1 MTAQTYIEQ
10 LTGEAAGEALSA
22 LCVLGK
28 TKAGRDQINGLLGDR
43 LSLWAAARSDKLK
56 VRKNAYRL
64 MGALE
69 EKRDLPVLREA
80 LLREETLFAIPSLL
94 LALGRLGDEGTL
106 RAYEPPVSMSP
117 ETDGLVAQIVLA
129 REKALQ
135 SFESYGE
142 ETIAR
147 LDEPRRILCYAP
159 EGLLDIL
166 MEELSEL
173 GFKPQAEA
181 GAAAVV
187 YTDRID
193 LVYRSN
199 CMTEALLPL
208 AQEVPLDAETIAR
221 RVGTLPGERYRIEL
235 RGYTRD
241 RRKLIAALA
250 QALPGQNNPSAYDT
264 ELRVDCHMDKAD
276 LYLKLWNVAD
286 SRYPWRQ
293 RTVSASIHPAT
304 AACLVRYAKKF
315 ETRER
320 PRVLD
325 PFCGC
330 GSLLFAR
337 EKLGPCRV
345 LMGVDK
351 SGTAVESA
359 RVNARAGKSKAAFV
373 TKDILRF
380 EGREGFDLILS
391 NLPFGNRVG
400 SHEDN
405 TRLYDRFVRRLPD
418 LLSPGGTAVLYTM
431 EYKLLKACLDRAR
444 GLTLRA
450 QKRTE
455 AGGLLP
461 WIFVVDRDGAR
472 C

>member
-1 MTAQTYIEQ
+1 MTAQPYVSQ
-10 LTGEAAGEALSA
+10 LSGEAAGEALSA

-28 TKAGRDQINGLLGDR
+28 TKAGREEINALLGDR
-43 LSLWAAARSDKLK
+43 LSLWAAARSEKPK
-56 VRKNAYRL
+56 IRKNAYRL

-69 EKRDLPVLREA
+69 DERDLPVLRA
-80 LLREETLFAIPSLL
+80 SLQKEETLFAIPSLL
-94 LALGRLGDEGTL
+94 LALGKLGDEGTL
-106 RAYEPPVSMSP
+106 RAYGPPASLSP

-129 REKALQ
+129 RDKALQ
-135 SFESYGE
+135 GFETYGA
-142 ETIAR
+142 ETITR
-147 LDEPRRILCYAP
+147 LPAPRKVLCYAP
-159 EGLLDIL
+159 EGFLDML
-166 MEELSEL
+166 MEELQAL
-173 GFKPQAEA
+173 GFDPAAEN

-187 YTDRID
+187 TDRID
-193 LVYRSN
+193 LVYQAD
-199 CMTEALLPL
+199 CMAEALLPI
-208 AQEVPLDAETIAR
+208 ARDVPLDAEGIAQ
-221 RVGTLPGERYRIEL
+221 RVGMLPGDRYRIEL

-250 QALPGQNNPSAYDT
+250 KALPGQNNPSAYDT
-264 ELRVDCHMDKAD
+264 ELRVDCHMDRAD

-405 TRLYDRFVRRLPD
+405 TRLYDRFVRRLPE
-418 LLSPGGTAVLYTM
+418 LLVPGGVAVLYTM

-461 WIFVVDRDGAR
+461 WIFVVDRDDAR

>member
-1 MTAQTYIEQ
+1 MTAQPYVSQ
-10 LTGEAAGEALSA
+10 LSGEAAGEALSA
-22 LCVLGK
+22 LCVLGR
-28 TKAGRDQINGLLGDR
+28 TKAGREEINALLGDR
-43 LSLWAAARSDKLK
+43 LSLWAAARSEKPK
-56 VRKNAYRL
+56 IRKNAYRL

-69 EKRDLPVLREA
+69 DERDLPVLRA
-80 LLREETLFAIPSLL
+80 SLQKEETLFAIPSLL
-94 LALGRLGDEGTL
+94 LALGKLGDEGTL
-106 RAYEPPVSMSP
+106 RAYGPPASLSP

-129 REKALQ
+129 RDKALQ
-135 SFESYGE
+135 GFETYGA
-142 ETIAR
+142 ETITR
-147 LDEPRRILCYAP
+147 LPAPRKVLCYAP
-159 EGLLDIL
+159 EGFLDML
-166 MEELSEL
+166 MEELQAL
-173 GFKPQAEA
+173 GFDPAAEN

-187 YTDRID
+187 TDRID
-193 LVYRSN
+193 LVYQAD
-199 CMTEALLPL
+199 CMAEALLPI
-208 AQEVPLDAETIAR
+208 ARDVPLDAEGIAQ
-221 RVGTLPGERYRIEL
+221 RVGMLPGDRYRIEL

-250 QALPGQNNPSAYDT
+250 KALPGQNNPSAYDT
-264 ELRVDCHMDKAD
+264 ELRVDCHMDRAD

-418 LLSPGGTAVLYTM
+418 LLSPGGVAVLYTM

-461 WIFVVDRDGAR
+461 WIFVVDRDDAR

>member
-1 MTAQTYIEQ
+1 MTAQLYVSQ
-10 LTGEAAGEALSA
+10 LSGEAAGEALSA

-28 TKAGRDQINGLLGDR
+28 TKAGREEINALLGDR
-43 LSLWAAARSDKLK
+43 LSLWAAARSEKPK

-69 EKRDLPVLREA
+69 DGRDLPVLRASLQKED
-80 LLREETLFAIPSLL
+80 TLFAIPSLL
-94 LALGRLGDEGTL
+94 LALGKLGDEGTL
-106 RAYEPPVSMSP
+106 RAYGPPASLSP

-129 REKALQ
+129 RDKALQ
-135 SFESYGE
+135 GFETYGA
-142 ETIAR
+142 ETITR
-147 LDEPRRILCYAP
+147 LPAPRKVLCYAP
-159 EGLLDIL
+159 EGFLDML
-166 MEELSEL
+166 MEELQTL
-173 GFKPQAEA
+173 GFDPAAEN

-187 YTDRID
+187 TNRID
-193 LVYRSN
+193 LVYQAD
-199 CMTEALLPL
+199 CMAEALLPV
-208 AQEVPLDAETIAR
+208 ARDVPLDADGIAQ
-221 RVGTLPGERYRIEL
+221 RVGMLPGDRYRIEL

-250 QALPGQNNPSAYDT
+250 RALPGQNNPSAYDT
-264 ELRVDCHMDKAD
+264 ELRVDCHMDRAD

-461 WIFVVDRDGAR
+461 WIFVVDRDEAR
-472 C
+472 

>member
-1 MTAQTYIEQ
+1 MTAQGYIEQ

-22 LCVLGK
+22 LCALGK
-28 TKAGRDQINGLLGDR
+28 TKAGREEINGLLGDR
-43 LSLWAAARSDKLK
+43 LALHGAAASEKPK

-69 EKRDLPVLREA
+69 DRRDLPVLREA
-80 LLREETLFAIPSLL
+80 LQKEETLFAVPSLL
-94 LALGRLGDEGTL
+94 LALGKLGDEGTL
-106 RAYEPPVSMSP
+106 RAYEPPVSASP

-129 REKALQ
+129 KEKALQ
-135 SFESYGE
+135 SFESYGAE
-142 ETIAR
+142 QIDR
-147 LDEPRRILCYAP
+147 LPAPHKVLCYAP
-159 EGLLDIL
+159 EGFLDML
-166 MEELSEL
+166 MEELREL
-173 GFKPQAEA
+173 GFDPRPES
-181 GAAAVV
+181 GAAAVT
-187 YTDRID
+187 TDRID
-193 LVYRSN
+193 LVYRAD
-199 CMTEALLPL
+199 CMTEALLPV
-208 AQEVPLDAETIAR
+208 AQDVALDAEEIAR
-221 RVGTLPGERYRIEL
+221 KVGPLPADRYRIEL

-250 QALPGQNNPSAYDT
+250 RALPGQNNPSAYDA
-264 ELRVDCHMDKAD
+264 ELRVDCRLDRAD
-276 LYLKLWNVAD
+276 LYWKLWNVAD
-286 SRYPWRQ
+286 GRYPWRQ

-304 AACLVRYAKKF
+304 AACLARYAMKF
-315 ETRER
+315 EKRER

-337 EKLGPCRV
+337 ESLGPCRV

-351 SGTAVESA
+351 SGSAVESA
-359 RVNARAGKSKAAFV
+359 RVNARAGKSKASFV

-418 LLSPGGTAVLYTM
+418 LLAPGGTAVLYTM
-431 EYKLLKACLDRAR
+431 EYKLLKTCLDRTG
-444 GLTLRA
+444 GLVLRER
-450 QKRTE
+450 KRTE

-461 WIFVVDRDGAR
+461 WIFVVDRDDAR

>member
-1 MTAQTYIEQ
+1 MTAQLYVSQ
-10 LTGEAAGEALSA
+10 LSGEAAGGALSA

-28 TKAGRDQINGLLGDR
+28 TKAGREEINALLGDR
-43 LSLWAAARSDKLK
+43 LSLWAAARSEKPK

-69 EKRDLPVLREA
+69 DGRDLPVLRASLQKED
-80 LLREETLFAIPSLL
+80 TLFAIPSLL
-94 LALGRLGDEGTL
+94 LALGKLGDEGTL
-106 RAYEPPVSMSP
+106 RAYGPPASLSP

-129 REKALQ
+129 RDKALQ
-135 SFESYGE
+135 GFETYGA
-142 ETIAR
+142 ETITR
-147 LDEPRRILCYAP
+147 LPAPRKVLCYAP
-159 EGLLDIL
+159 EGFLDML
-166 MEELSEL
+166 MEELQTL
-173 GFKPQAEA
+173 GFDPAAEN

-187 YTDRID
+187 TDRID
-193 LVYRSN
+193 LVYQAD
-199 CMTEALLPL
+199 CMAEALLPV
-208 AQEVPLDAETIAR
+208 ARDVPLDADGIAQ
-221 RVGTLPGERYRIEL
+221 RVGMLPGDRYRIEL

-250 QALPGQNNPSAYDT
+250 RALPGQNNPSAYDT
-264 ELRVDCHMDKAD
+264 ELRVDCHMDRAD

>member
-1 MTAQTYIEQ
+1 MTAQPYIEQ
-10 LTGEAAGEALSA
+10 LNTEAAGEALSA

-28 TKAGRDQINGLLGDR
+28 TRAGREEINERLGDR
-43 LSLWAAARSDKLK
+43 LSLHAAAQASTPK

-69 EKRDLPVLREA
+69 DKQDLPILQEA
-80 LLREETLFAIPSLL
+80 LQREETLFAIPSLL
-94 LALGRLGDEGTL
+94 LALGKLGDEETL
-106 RAYEPPVSMSP
+106 RAYEPPVSPSP

-129 REKALQ
+129 RDKALQ
-135 SFESYGE
+135 SFETYGSE
-142 ETIAR
+142 RITR
-147 LDEPRRILCYAP
+147 LSAPQKVLCYAP
-159 EGLLDIL
+159 EGFLDIL
-166 MEELSEL
+166 MEELIEL
-173 GFKPQAEA
+173 GFSPASER
-181 GAAAVV
+181 GAAAVF
-187 YTDRID
+187 TDRID
-193 LVYRSN
+193 RVYKAN
-199 CMTEALLPL
+199 CMTEALLPI
-208 AQEVPLDAETIAR
+208 AFDVPLDAHTIAQQ
-221 RVGTLPGERYRIEL
+221 VGELPRGRYRIEL

-241 RRKLIAALA
+241 RRKLIAAIA
-250 QALPGQNNPSAYDT
+250 RALPGQNNPSAYDV

-276 LYLKLWNVAD
+276 LYWKLWNVAD
-286 SRYPWRQ
+286 DRYPWRQ

-304 AACLVRYAKKF
+304 ASCLVRYAKRF
-315 ETRER
+315 EKRER

-337 EKLGPCRV
+337 EELGPCRV

-359 RVNARAGKSKAAFV
+359 RTNARAGKSRASFV
-373 TKDILRF
+373 TKDALRF
-380 EGREGFDLILS
+380 EAREGFDLILS

-405 TRLYDRFVRRLPD
+405 TRLYDRFVRRLPE

-431 EYKLLKACLDRAR
+431 EYKLLKSCLDRAK
-444 GLTLRA
+444 GLTLRER
-450 QKRTE
+450 KRTE

-461 WIFVVDRDGAR
+461 WIFVVDREETR
-472 C
+472 

>member
-1 MTAQTYIEQ
+1 MTAQLYVSQ
-10 LTGEAAGEALSA
+10 LSGEAAGEALSA

-28 TKAGRDQINGLLGDR
+28 TKAGREEINALLGDR
-43 LSLWAAARSDKLK
+43 LSLWAAARSEKPK

-69 EKRDLPVLREA
+69 DGRDLPVLRASLQKED
-80 LLREETLFAIPSLL
+80 TLFAIPSLL
-94 LALGRLGDEGTL
+94 LALGKLGDEGTL
-106 RAYEPPVSMSP
+106 RAYGPPASLSP

-129 REKALQ
+129 RDKALQ
-135 SFESYGE
+135 GFETYGA
-142 ETIAR
+142 ETITR
-147 LDEPRRILCYAP
+147 LPAPRKVLCYAP
-159 EGLLDIL
+159 EGFLDML
-166 MEELSEL
+166 MEELQTL
-173 GFKPQAEA
+173 GFDPAAEN

-187 YTDRID
+187 TNRID
-193 LVYRSN
+193 LVYQAD
-199 CMTEALLPL
+199 CMAEALLPV
-208 AQEVPLDAETIAR
+208 ARDVPLDADGIAQ
-221 RVGTLPGERYRIEL
+221 RVGMLPGDRYRIEL

-250 QALPGQNNPSAYDT
+250 RALPGQNNPSAYDT
-264 ELRVDCHMDKAD
+264 ELRVDCHMDRAD

-400 SHEDN
+400 SHEDT

>member
-10 LTGEAAGEALSA
+10 LNTDSAGEALSA
-22 LCVLGK
+22 LCALGR
-28 TKAGRDQINGLLGDR
+28 TKAGRGEINALLGDR
-43 LSLWAAARSDKLK
+43 AALHRAAASPVPKI
-56 VRKNAYRL
+56 RKNAYRL

-69 EKRDLPVLREA
+69 DERDLPVLRAA
-80 LLREETLFAIPSLL
+80 LGREQTLFAIPSLL
-94 LALGRLGDEGTL
+94 LALGRLGDEPTL
-106 RAYEPPVSMSP
+106 AAYAPPASLSP

-129 REKALQ
+129 QQKALQ
-135 SFESYGE
+135 SFQTYGSQ
-142 ETIAR
+142 TVTR
-147 LDEPRRILCYAP
+147 LSAPKKILCYAP
-159 EGLLDIL
+159 EGFLGCL
-166 MEELSEL
+166 MEELREL
-173 GFKPQAEA
+173 GFSPVEER

-187 YTDRID
+187 TDRID
-193 LVYRSN
+193 TVYAAD

-208 AQEVPLDAETIAR
+208 AFDVPLDPDALARAAEEPPA
-221 RVGTLPGERYRIEL
+221 ERYRIEL

-241 RRKLIAALA
+241 RRKLISRLA
-250 QALPGQNNPSAYDT
+250 QALPGENNPSAYDA

-276 LYLKLWNVAD
+276 LYWKLWNVAD
-286 SRYPWRQ
+286 NRYPWRQ
-293 RTVSASIHPAT
+293 RTISASIHPAT
-304 AACLVRYAKKF
+304 AACLARYAKRF
-315 ETRER
+315 EKRER

-351 SGTAVESA
+351 SGAAVESA
-359 RVNARAGKSKAAFV
+359 RINARAGKSRAAFV

-405 TRLYDRFVRRLPD
+405 TRLYARFARRLLE

-431 EYKLLKACLDRAR
+431 EYTLLKKSLERVP
-444 GLTLRA
+444 GLILRERM
-450 QKRTE
+450 RTE

-461 WIFVVDRDGAR
+461 WIFVVDREEAR
-472 C
+472 

>member
-10 LTGEAAGEALSA
+10 LNTDSAGEALSA
-22 LCVLGK
+22 LCALGR
-28 TKAGRDQINGLLGDR
+28 TKAGRGEINALLGDR
-43 LSLWAAARSDKLK
+43 AALHRAAASPVPKI
-56 VRKNAYRL
+56 RKNAYRL

-69 EKRDLPVLREA
+69 DERDLPVLRAA
-80 LLREETLFAIPSLL
+80 LGREQTLFAIPSLL
-94 LALGRLGDEGTL
+94 LALGRLGDEPTL
-106 RAYEPPVSMSP
+106 AAYAPPASLSP

-129 REKALQ
+129 QQKALQ
-135 SFESYGE
+135 SFQTYGSQ
-142 ETIAR
+142 TVTR
-147 LDEPRRILCYAP
+147 LSTPKKILCYAP
-159 EGLLDIL
+159 EGFLDCL
-166 MEELSEL
+166 MEELREL
-173 GFKPQAEA
+173 GFSPVEER

-187 YTDRID
+187 TDRID
-193 LVYRSN
+193 TVYAAD

-208 AQEVPLDAETIAR
+208 AFDVPLDPDALARAAEEPPA
-221 RVGTLPGERYRIEL
+221 ERYRIEL

-241 RRKLIAALA
+241 RRKLISRLA
-250 QALPGQNNPSAYDT
+250 QALPGENNPSAYDA

-276 LYLKLWNVAD
+276 LYWKLWNVAD
-286 SRYPWRQ
+286 NRYPWRQ
-293 RTVSASIHPAT
+293 RTISASIHPAT
-304 AACLVRYAKKF
+304 AACLARYARRF
-315 ETRER
+315 EKRER

-351 SGTAVESA
+351 SGAAVESA
-359 RVNARAGKSKAAFV
+359 RINARAGKSRAAFV

-405 TRLYDRFVRRLPD
+405 TRLYARFARRLLE

-431 EYKLLKACLDRAR
+431 EYTLLKKSLEQVP
-444 GLTLRA
+444 GLILRERM
-450 QKRTE
+450 RTE

-461 WIFVVDRDGAR
+461 WIFVVDREEAR
-472 C
+472 

>member
-1 MTAQTYIEQ
+1 MTAQLYVSQ
-10 LTGEAAGEALSA
+10 LSGEAAGEALSA

-28 TKAGRDQINGLLGDR
+28 TKAGREEINALLGDR
-43 LSLWAAARSDKLK
+43 LSLWAAARSEKPK

-69 EKRDLPVLREA
+69 DGRDLPVLRASLQKED
-80 LLREETLFAIPSLL
+80 TLFAIPSLL
-94 LALGRLGDEGTL
+94 LALGKLGDEGTL
-106 RAYEPPVSMSP
+106 RAYGPPASLSP

-129 REKALQ
+129 RDKALQ
-135 SFESYGE
+135 GFETYGA
-142 ETIAR
+142 ETITR
-147 LDEPRRILCYAP
+147 LPAPRKVLCYAP
-159 EGLLDIL
+159 EGFLDML
-166 MEELSEL
+166 MEELQTL
-173 GFKPQAEA
+173 GFDPAAEN

-187 YTDRID
+187 TDRID
-193 LVYRSN
+193 LVYQAD
-199 CMTEALLPL
+199 CMAEALLPV
-208 AQEVPLDAETIAR
+208 ARDVPLDADGIAQ
-221 RVGTLPGERYRIEL
+221 RVGMLPGDRYRIEL

-250 QALPGQNNPSAYDT
+250 RALPGQNNPSAYDT
-264 ELRVDCHMDKAD
+264 ELRVDCHMDRAD

>member
-1 MTAQTYIEQ
+1 MTVQAYVSQ
-10 LTGEAAGEALSA
+10 LNGEAAGEALSA
-22 LCVLGK
+22 LCALAK

-43 LSLWAAARSDKLK
+43 LALYSAARSATPKI
-56 VRKNAYRL
+56 RKNAYRL
-64 MGALE
+64 MGALGDTG
-69 EKRDLPVLREA
+69 DLPVLRSS
-80 LLREETLFAIPSLL
+80 LQTEETLFAIPSLL
-94 LALGRLGDEGTL
+94 LALGRLGDERTL
-106 RAYEPPVSMSP
+106 RAYEPPVSVSP

-135 SFESYGE
+135 SFESYGLE
-142 ETIAR
+142 KITR
-147 LDEPRRILCYAP
+147 LSGPRKVLCYAP
-159 EGLLDIL
+159 EGFLDMLL
-166 MEELSEL
+166 EELSEL
-173 GFKPQAEA
+173 GFDPRAEG
-181 GAAAVV
+181 GAAAVT
-187 YTDRID
+187 TDRID

-199 CMTEALLPL
+199 CMAEALLPV
-208 AQEVPLDAETIAR
+208 AQEVPLDADLIAR
-221 RVGTLPGERYRIEL
+221 RVGELPGERYRIEL

-250 QALPGQNNPSAYDT
+250 GALPGQNNPSAYDT

-286 SRYPWRQ
+286 DRYPWRQ

-304 AACLVRYAKKF
+304 AYCLARYAMTF
-315 ETRER
+315 EKRER

-337 EKLGPCRV
+337 ESLGPCRV
-345 LMGVDK
+345 LVGVDK
-351 SGTAVESA
+351 SGGAVESA
-359 RVNARAGKSKAAFV
+359 RVNARAGKSRASFV

-431 EYKLLKACLDRAR
+431 EYKLLKSCLSRAR
-444 GLTLRA
+444 GLTLRE

-461 WIFVVDRDGAR
+461 WIFVVDRDEAR
-472 C
+472 

>member
-1 MTAQTYIEQ
+1 MTVPNYIQQ
-10 LTGEAAGEALSA
+10 LNTEAAGEALSA

-28 TKAGRDQINGLLGDR
+28 TRAGREEINGLLGDR
-43 LSLWAAARSDKLK
+43 QSLHQAARSAVPK

-69 EKRDLPVLREA
+69 DDRDIPVLRQA
-80 LLREETLFAIPSLL
+80 LQAEETLFAIPSLL
-94 LALGRLGDEGTL
+94 LALGRLGDEATL
-106 RAYEPPVSMSP
+106 RAYEPPASSNP
-117 ETDGLVAQIVLA
+117 ETDGLVAQIVLS
-129 REKALQ
+129 RDKALQ
-135 SFESYGE
+135 SFEVYGSE
-142 ETIAR
+142 RITR
-147 LDEPRRILCYAP
+147 LTAPCKILCYAP
-159 EGLLDIL
+159 EGFLDIL
-166 MEELSEL
+166 MEELTEL
-173 GFKPQAEA
+173 GFAPVPER

-187 YTDRID
+187 TDRIGRI
-193 LVYRSN
+193 YRAN
-199 CMTEALLPL
+199 CLAEVLLPI
-208 AQEVPLDAETIAR
+208 AFDMPLDAESIAQQ
-221 RVGTLPGERYRIEL
+221 VGPMPGARYRIEL

-276 LYLKLWNVAD
+276 LYWKLWNVAD
-286 SRYPWRQ
+286 KRYPWRQ

-304 AACLVRYAKKF
+304 ASCLVRYAMQF
-315 ETRER
+315 EKRER

-330 GSLLFAR
+330 GSLLFVR
-337 EKLGPCRV
+337 ETLGPCRALV
-345 LMGVDK
+345 GVDK
-351 SGTAVESA
+351 SGTAVECA
-359 RVNARAGKSKAAFV
+359 RTNARRGKSKASFV
-373 TKDILRF
+373 TKDALRF
-380 EGREGFDLILS
+380 EAREGFDLILS

-405 TRLYDRFVRRLPD
+405 TRLYDRFVRRLLE

-431 EYKLLKACLDRAR
+431 EYRLLKSCLDRAK
-444 GLTLRA
+444 GLTLRE

-461 WIFVVDRDGAR
+461 WIFVVDREETR
-472 C
+472 

>member
-1 MTAQTYIEQ
+1 MTARSYIEQ
-10 LTGEAAGEALSA
+10 LDGEAAGEALSA
-22 LCVLGK
+22 LCALSK
-28 TKAGRDQINGLLGDR
+28 IKAGRAEINGLLGDR
-43 LSLWAAARSDKLK
+43 LALHRAAGSPTPK

-64 MGALE
+64 MGSLE
-69 EKRDLPVLREA
+69 DPRDLPVLREA
-80 LLREETLFAIPSLL
+80 LQREETLFAIPSLL
-94 LALGRLGDEGTL
+94 LALGRLADEETL
-106 RAYEPPVSMSP
+106 RAYAPPASAGP

-135 SFESYGE
+135 RFERYGAE
-142 ETIAR
+142 KLAR
-147 LDEPRRILCYAP
+147 LPAPKKVLCYPP
-159 EGLLDIL
+159 EGFLDCLLA
-166 MEELSEL
+166 ELSEL
-173 GFKPQAEA
+173 GLSPAAER

-187 YTDRID
+187 TDRID
-193 LVYRSN
+193 LVYRAD

-208 AQEVPLDAETIAR
+208 AFEVPLDADEIVR
-221 RVGTLPGERYRIEL
+221 RVGELPGTRYRIEL

-241 RRKLIAALA
+241 RRRLIGALA

-264 ELRVDCHMDKAD
+264 ELRVDCHMDRAD
-276 LYLKLWNVAD
+276 LYLKLWNVLD
-286 SRYPWRQ
+286 ERYPWRQ

-304 AACLVRYAKKF
+304 AACLARYAQRF
-315 ETRER
+315 ERRER

-337 EKLGPCRV
+337 ETLGPCRV

-351 SGTAVESA
+351 SGAAVECA
-359 RVNARAGKSKAAFV
+359 RGNARAGKSKAAFV
-373 TKDILRF
+373 TKDALRF

-400 SHEDN
+400 NHEDN
-405 TRLYDRFVRRLPD
+405 TRLYDRFVRRLPE
-418 LLSPGGTAVLYTM
+418 LLSPGGVAVLYTM
-431 EYKLLKACLDRAR
+431 EYKLLKACLDRAL
-444 GLTLRA
+444 GLALRE

-461 WIFVVDRDGAR
+461 WIFVVDREDR
-472 C
+472 R

>member
-1 MTAQTYIEQ
+1 MTAQLYVSQ
-10 LTGEAAGEALSA
+10 LSGEAAGEALSA

-28 TKAGRDQINGLLGDR
+28 TKAGREEINALLGDR
-43 LSLWAAARSDKLK
+43 LSLWAAARSEKPK

-69 EKRDLPVLREA
+69 DGRDLPVLRASLQKED
-80 LLREETLFAIPSLL
+80 TLFAIPSLL
-94 LALGRLGDEGTL
+94 LALGKLGDEGTL
-106 RAYEPPVSMSP
+106 RAYGPPASLSP

-129 REKALQ
+129 RDKALQ
-135 SFESYGE
+135 GFETYGA
-142 ETIAR
+142 ETITR
-147 LDEPRRILCYAP
+147 LPAPRKVLCYAP
-159 EGLLDIL
+159 EGFLDML
-166 MEELSEL
+166 MEELQTL
-173 GFKPQAEA
+173 GFDPAAEN

-187 YTDRID
+187 TDRID
-193 LVYRSN
+193 LVYQAD
-199 CMTEALLPL
+199 CMAEALLPV
-208 AQEVPLDAETIAR
+208 ARDVPLDADGIAQ
-221 RVGTLPGERYRIEL
+221 RVGMLPGNRYRIEL

-250 QALPGQNNPSAYDT
+250 RALPGQNNPSAYDT
-264 ELRVDCHMDKAD
+264 ELRVDCHMDRAD

-351 SGTAVESA
+351 SGTAVEGA

-418 LLSPGGTAVLYTM
+418 LLAPGGVAVLYTM
-431 EYKLLKACLDRAR
+431 EYKLLKTCLDRTG
-444 GLTLRA
+444 GLVLRER
-450 QKRTE
+450 KRTE

-461 WIFVVDRDGAR
+461 WIFVVDRDDAR

>member
-1 MTAQTYIEQ
+1 MTVQAYVSQ
-10 LTGEAAGEALSA
+10 LNGEAAGEALSA
-22 LCVLGK
+22 LCALAK

-43 LSLWAAARSDKLK
+43 LALYSAARSATPKI
-56 VRKNAYRL
+56 RKNAYRL
-64 MGALE
+64 MGALGD
-69 EKRDLPVLREA
+69 KGDLPVLRSS
-80 LLREETLFAIPSLL
+80 LQTEETLFAIPSLL
-94 LALGRLGDEGTL
+94 LALGRLGDERTL
-106 RAYEPPVSMSP
+106 RAYEPPVSVSP

-135 SFESYGE
+135 SFESYGLE
-142 ETIAR
+142 KITR
-147 LDEPRRILCYAP
+147 LSGPRKVLCYAP
-159 EGLLDIL
+159 EGFLDMLL
-166 MEELSEL
+166 EELSEL
-173 GFKPQAEA
+173 GFDPRAEG
-181 GAAAVV
+181 GAAAVT
-187 YTDRID
+187 TDRID

-199 CMTEALLPL
+199 CMAEALLPV
-208 AQEVPLDAETIAR
+208 AQEVPLDADLIAR
-221 RVGTLPGERYRIEL
+221 RVGELPGERYRIEL

-250 QALPGQNNPSAYDT
+250 GALPGQNNPSAYDT

-286 SRYPWRQ
+286 DRYPWRQ

-304 AACLVRYAKKF
+304 AYCLARYAMTF
-315 ETRER
+315 EKRER

-337 EKLGPCRV
+337 ESLGPCRV
-345 LMGVDK
+345 LVGVDK
-351 SGTAVESA
+351 SGGAVESA
-359 RVNARAGKSKAAFV
+359 RVNARAGKSRASFV

-431 EYKLLKACLDRAR
+431 EYKLLKSCLSRAR
-444 GLTLRA
+444 GLTLRE

-461 WIFVVDRDGAR
+461 WIFVVDRDEAR
-472 C
+472 